1 MASFKGFF
9 QKHLNWEILALS
21 AGLNACLGIIGLV
34 PITIG
39 VLVEGYGF
47 SLKNAGLFASMEI
60 IAMSITALLVTQLIG
75 RFKNSF
81 LAVVG
86 GLIIAVGNGFVAM
99 VTGEVM
105 IAAGLII
112 AGVGLGFVSAAVNAS
127 AASTEEPESTYA
139 SAMLVYAVGGS
150 VIFAIL
156 PALYVEIGYPLY
168 FVGLGVVNAVMVLL
182 YFKLN
187 DSEQTDTAQDKSSSV
202 SLLKDGKALSLF
214 GATLLVWTAMG
225 LMWAVTER
233 IAVSIGMSSQEAAYA
248 LLASN
253 VFGMV
258 GGFLV
263 KLTGERFGRT
273 LPLFLGAVVLG
284 VSFIGIGNASEAAL
298 FSGAL
303 LVYGVAYFYLLPYIM
318 GAAAELDGDGKVAAF
333 NAAMPGISAA
343 ITPALGAYISST
355 YSFGVAGNTAF
366 VFAVLAG
373 VLILPC
379 SLYLDRRGK
388 ATADSEKVEACASIS

>member
-1 MASFKGFF
+1 MASVKGFF
-9 QKHLNWEILALS
+9 QKHLNWEILALG

-47 SLKNAGLFASMEI
+47 SLKSAGLFASMEI
-60 IAMSITALLVTQLIG
+60 IAMSVTALLVTQLIG
-75 RFKNSF
+75 RFKNSS
-81 LAVVG
+81 LAIVG
-86 GLIIAVGNGFVAM
+86 GLIIAAGNGVVAM
-99 VTGEVM
+99 VTENVA
-105 IAAGLII
+105 IAAGLIV
-112 AGVGLGFVSAAVNAS
+112 AGIGLGFVSAAVNAS
-127 AASTEEPESTYA
+127 AASTEEPESSYA

-156 PALYVEIGYPLY
+156 PSLYVEIGYPLY

-182 YFKLN
+182 YAKLN
-187 DSEQTDTAQDKSSSV
+187 DSEQTDVKEKESASG
-202 SLLKDGKALSLF
+202 SLLKDTKALSLF
-214 GATLLVWTAMG
+214 GSTLLVWTAMG

-273 LPLFLGAVVLG
+273 LPLALGAVVLG
-284 VSFIGIGNASEAAL
+284 VSFVGIGNAGTATL
-298 FSGAL
+298 FSSAL

-318 GAAAELDGDGKVAAF
+318 GAAAELDSDGKVAAF

-343 ITPALGAYISST
+343 ITPALGAYLSSA
-355 YSFGVAGNTAF
+355 YSFGIAGNTAF

-373 VLILPC
+373 LLILPC

-388 ATADSEKVEACASIS
+388 AEPDSTKTEACASA